1 MSVYVLVHGGFY
13 GGWGWAQVARLLRAA
28 GHEVY
33 TPTMTGYGERS
44 HLASPDINLNTHIQ
58 DIALVLECEDLNQV
72 ILVGHSYGTMAI
84 TGVAELMPE
93 RLSRLVY
100 IDTVIPK
107 DGQSFFDLV
116 GTALSEPWLNFA
128 REKGDGWRGPA
139 LPNPPNA
146 PPRWMPALIKPLIE
160 PIEIKNP
167 AAAKIPHGFILCTA
181 RDVKSPIAGSYP
193 ALDRA
198 TEEAKQQGW
207 WYRELNAI
215 HGVMLSNPKL
225 LTEVL
230 LELA

>member
-44 HLASPDINLNTHIQ
+44 HLFGPDINLNTHIQ
-58 DIALVLECEDLNQV
+58 DIALVLQCEDLNQV
-72 ILVGHSYGTMAI
+72 ILVGHSYGAMAI

-93 RLSRLVY
+93 RISRLVY
-100 IDTVIPK
+100 MDTIIPK
-107 DGQSFFDLV
+107 DGKTFFDLV
-116 GTALSEPWLNFA
+116 GPAQFQPWLDFA
-128 REKGDGWRGPA
+128 KEHGDGWRGPA
-139 LPNPPNA
+139 LPSPA
-146 PPRWMPALIKPLIE
+146 TPPRWMPALIKPLIE
-160 PIEIKNP
+160 PIDIKNP
-167 AAAKIPHGFILCTA
+167 AAAKIPRGFILCTA

-198 TEEAKQQGW
+198 AEEAKQQGW